1 MLFMLR
7 VHLSER
13 ANTSNK
19 EFYSVWRQEAEAA
32 VAALKAGAIKGLWKA
47 AGEPE
52 VIAIMD
58 LPNADDLDHAL
69 HQCRSGSS
77 ATHIS

>member
-32 VAALKAGAIKGLWKA
+32 VAALKAGR
-47 AGEPE
+47 
-52 VIAIMD
+52 
-58 LPNADDLDHAL
+58 
-69 HQCRSGSS
+69 HQGPVEGRGR
-77 ATHIS
+77 A